1 MANPAWLTKY
11 LTMKP
16 EVKQIYDDLDAW
28 KNYCRFHMISYNEA
42 DLYKSGPYKEWQ
54 EKRKRREQWR
64 NREQASRGHGNG
76 YQGRNPR

>member
-1 MANPAWLTKY
+1 MAQPVWLAKY

-28 KNYCRFHMISYNEA
+28 KNYCRFHMIKYDEA
-42 DLYKSGPYKEWQ
+42 DLYKSVAYKEWQ

-64 NREQASRGHGNG
+64 QRNNQTTG
-76 YQGRNPR
+76 YQGRR